1 MLFFI
6 SALLL
11 VSVLLNVQWYCR
23 FKAMRKTRM
32 VEEDV
37 VPVLNQQIQAGRH
50 YDFWLNNGNR
60 LNNMLLLG
68 YSNASGDD
76 FVIGGWEGM
85 VILQHADGKKEFVKT
100 VIIRQ
105 MREA

>member
-6 SALLL
+6 SALLV
-11 VSVLLNVQWYCR
+11 VSALLNVQWYCR
-23 FKAMRKTRM
+23 VKAMRKAST
-32 VEEDV
+32 VKEV
-37 VPVLNQQIQAGRH
+37 VPLLNQQIQAGRH

-68 YSNASGDD
+68 QSNSYGDD

-105 MREA
+105 MREV

>member
-6 SALLL
+6 SGLLV

-23 FKAMRKTRM
+23 VKAIRKAST
-32 VEEDV
+32 VEEV

-68 YSNASGDD
+68 HSTASGDD

-105 MREA
+105 MREV

>member
-6 SALLL
+6 SALLV
-11 VSVLLNVQWYCR
+11 VSVLLNVQWYYR
-23 FKAMRKTRM
+23 FKAMRKANT
-32 VEEDV
+32 VEEV
-37 VPVLNQQIQAGRH
+37 VPVLSQQIQAGRH

-68 YSNASGDD
+68 QSNASGDD

-105 MREA
+105 MREV

>member
-6 SALLL
+6 SGLLV

-23 FKAMRKTRM
+23 FKAMRKAST
-32 VEEDV
+32 VEEV
-37 VPVLNQQIQAGRH
+37 VPILNQQIQAGRH

-68 YSNASGDD
+68 HSNASGDD

-105 MREA
+105 MREV

>member
-6 SALLL
+6 SALLV
-11 VSVLLNVQWYCR
+11 VSALLNVQWYCR
-23 FKAMRKTRM
+23 VKAMRKAST
-32 VEEDV
+32 VKEV

-50 YDFWLNNGNR
+50 YDFWLSNGNR

-68 YSNASGDD
+68 HSTASGDD

-105 MREA
+105 MREV

>member
-6 SALLL
+6 SGLLV

-23 FKAMRKTRM
+23 FKAIRKANT
-32 VEEDV
+32 VEEV

-50 YDFWLNNGNR
+50 YDFWLSNGNR

-68 YSNASGDD
+68 HSTASGDD

-105 MREA
+105 MREV